1 MTTNYNDDEDDDF
14 TDSGQDAITQ
24 LRKVNKTLEKRAKE
38 LEQELNNLQKQ
49 NRQRTVKDVLE
60 AKGVNPKI
68 ATFIPADIDTSE
80 EGITAWLTEYG
91 DVFGVESAGQE
102 AKAPAQ
108 DLTAQ
113 HRITNVVS
121 TGQAPDIDED
131 ALAKIL
137 SAGSPA
143 ELNRILGI
151 S

>member
-14 TDSGQDAITQ
+14 NDQGHDAVTQ

-49 NRQRTVKDVLE
+49 NRQRTVKDVLQ

-68 ATFIPADIDTSE
+68 AAFIPPDVDTTE
-80 EGITAWLTEYG
+80 DGISAWLNEYG
-91 DVFGVESAGQE
+91 DVFGMEQAGQE

-131 ALAKIL
+131 ALSKIL
-137 SAGSPA
+137 NAGNPA